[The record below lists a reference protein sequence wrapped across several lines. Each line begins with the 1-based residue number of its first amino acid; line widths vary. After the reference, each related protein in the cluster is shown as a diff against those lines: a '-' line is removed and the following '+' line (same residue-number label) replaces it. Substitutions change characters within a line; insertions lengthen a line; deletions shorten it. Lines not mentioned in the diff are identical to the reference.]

1 MSDENRLFRVIFHNQ
16 GQVYEI
22 YACGVAGSN
31 ILGFVEVEALTFGE
45 RSQVV
50 VDPAEEKLKR
60 EFEGVRRTYI
70 PLHAV
75 VRIDEVDRAGDARIT
90 DATGNVTPFPGQY
103 YGPPGGGPSGGK
115 I

>member
-1 MSDENRLFRVIFHNQ
+1 MSDDKRLYRVIFFNQ
-16 GQVYEI
+16 GQVYEV
-22 YACGVAGSN
+22 YARGVSGSG
-31 ILGFVEVEALTFGE
+31 IMGFVEVEALTFGE

-75 VRIDEVDRAGDARIT
+75 VRIDEVDRAGESRIT
-90 DATGNVTPFPGQY
+90 DASGKVMPFPGQY
-103 YGPPGGGPSGGK
+103 FGPGGGPSGGHT
-115 I
+115 